1 MSPYHVDK
9 VYNTDQ
15 QIMIFSNYEG
25 QNKAVI
31 TDDYCIERM
40 FVAITEN
47 IRLGSEQLKIC
58 AC

>member
-15 QIMIFSNYEG
+15 ILILSNYER
-25 QNKAVI
+25 QNNAVI
-31 TDDYCIERM
+31 TDDYCIERL
-40 FVAITEN
+40 FVAIAEN
-47 IRLGSEQLKIC
+47 IRLGSKQLKIC